1 MTNLDLSLRIE
12 ECLSE
17 FNPLD
22 CIEKIVELRKDY
34 KDSEFYKKT
43 KMNFEQCIE
52 MYGKVYQLKMS
63 RRSFGD
69 MIEDYLINLDEFKL
83 QRIVDKFGDRLEKID
98 LSSIEEF
105 LQGLASNLDFN
116 ELQTKIQEF
125 EELNKRASKL

>member
-43 KMNFEQCIE
+43 KMSFEQCIE